1 MADQFQG
8 FDSITLQPDTNSA
21 VYTFT
26 FPICSSATANDGAI
40 PFGDTIASAVVKAFD
55 ENGGDATTQIVG
67 STSNT
72 TTVVT
77 VPLSYPSTT
86 GEGRYSLEFVLTLT
100 SGAKL
105 EFDFSRLYAKDISAQ

>member
-1 MADQFQG
+1 MSDSFTG
-8 FDSITLQPDTNSA
+8 FDSITVQPGTDDA

-26 FPICSSATANDGAI
+26 FSICSSATANDGAI
-40 PFGDTIASAVVKAFD
+40 PFGDTIASAAVKAFFED
-55 ENGGDATTQIVG
+55 GTDASSEALG
-67 STSNT
+67 SISNT

-86 GEGRYSLEFVLTLT
+86 GIGRYSLEFVLTLT

-105 EFDFSRLYAKDISAQ
+105 EFDFNRLYVRDISA